1 MAGKQRVGT
10 RRGNGPAK
18 GAGWG
23 GPAKGASTS
32 RIKAGPEGDAIR
44 AMRWDPDK
52 TVARE
57 ERIAALKAKLEDLA
71 FNAEREE
78 TQLSA
83 AVALLNREEGLPVAR
98 QISATVDS
106 AEKVLRIEIVDE
118 PSADP
123 APNGEAAASPSRL
136 QH

>member
-1 MAGKQRVGT
+1 MPRRPGDPNHP
-10 RRGNGPAK
+10 RRGNGAGK

-23 GPAKGASTS
+23 GPAKGAGKPPGSPE
-32 RIKAGPEGDAIR
+32 AGRPPRD
-44 AMRWDPDK
+44 
-52 TVARE
+52 V
-57 ERIAALKAKLEDLA
+57 AALKAASREARIEALKQKLADLA
-71 FNAEREE
+71 FNAQREE

-106 AEKVLRIEIVDE
+106 ADKVLRIEIVDE
-118 PSADP
+118 PGANPAADGSP
-123 APNGEAAASPSRL
+123 ATPAARF